1 VSAREKGAR
10 WLRSGAGAGRRL
22 GARFAELLP
31 VDWELV
37 RHAGAEPVPYH
48 LKKWWFALGG
58 TPMYLFLVQ
67 LVTGIMLTFYY
78 VPSPEEAYAS
88 VETITTGV
96 RFGWFIRSI
105 HMWSANL
112 MIVAVFLHMF
122 RVYFTRAYREPRQLN
137 WMVGFLL
144 LATTLTF
151 GFTGYSLVYEQLS
164 FWGATVATNLAAAVP
179 LVGDWLGWF
188 LRGGPEV
195 GEQTLTR
202 FFILHIGILP
212 TAILALLG
220 LHVYLIRT
228 HGVTELHFEGEERTE
243 RDRFFRFWPE
253 HVTTELAIGVFL
265 MYVLTLLALVFPAD
279 LGEPA
284 DPTTTPE
291 HIKPEWYFYF
301 NFRLLKLFSL
311 RTSVVLTLALGAV
324 AFFWPFIDGWLER
337 RTRHADAIAVG
348 VGLVAILGFLVL
360 TVWEA
365 VAP

>member
-1 VSAREKGAR
+1 MNARSQSPGR
-10 WLRSGAGAGRRL
+10 LRAAGRRFADRL
-22 GARFAELLP
+22 GELLP
-31 VDWELV
+31 VDWELI

-78 VPSPEEAYAS
+78 VPSTEEAFQS
-88 VETITTGV
+88 VAAITYQV
-96 RFGWFIRSI
+96 RFGWFIRSL

-122 RVYFTRAYREPRQLN
+122 RVFFTRAYRHPRQLN

-144 LATTLTF
+144 LGTTLTF
-151 GFTGYSLVYEQLS
+151 GFTGYSLVFEQLS
-164 FWGATVATNLAAAVP
+164 FWGATVATNLAEAVP
-179 LVGDWLGWF
+179 LVGGWLGYF
-188 LRGGPEV
+188 MRGGPEV
-195 GEQTLTR
+195 GEETLTR

-212 TAILALLG
+212 TAILALLAA
-220 LHVYLIRT
+220 HVYLIRT
-228 HGVTELHFEGEERTE
+228 HGVTEYRFEDEELPPAKRTF
-243 RDRFFRFWPE
+243 RFFPE

-265 MYVLTLLALVFPAD
+265 MYALTLLALVFPAG

-284 DPTTTPE
+284 DPTETPE

-311 RTSVVLTLALGAV
+311 QTSVVLTMIVGAV
-324 AFFWPFIDGWLER
+324 VFFWPFIDGWIER
-337 RTRHADAIAVG
+337 RTKHADAIVVTLG
-348 VGLVAILGFLVL
+348 VLGVVGFLIL

-365 VAP
+365 IAH